1 MPERPSFN
9 PDQDKEAKA
18 KAALEQA
25 EALAAKAEAEEAAA
39 KESGPQELALDEEE
53 IDDLFADMG
62 EDK

>member
-1 MPERPSFN
+1 MSERPSFN

-25 EALAAKAEAEEAAA
+25 EALAAQEEAEKATA
-39 KESGPQELALDEEE
+39 KESGPQELELDEEE
-53 IDDLFADMG
+53 IDGLFADMG